1 MTLSNPKPWFHFL
14 CSWASCTEWTS
25 QDPQLSQ
32 LYTWGGL
39 LGPRSRQTVVF
50 NEGFSRTQLHQKSR
64 SHFQLQFKEYSFQ
77 NRTTVS
83 CRHHFPALVFH
94 VYLQMQTWKRA
105 GLSCHAYL
113 HHSRCSVILINE
125 TSPLNVINPFPSP
138 SDTFLYSLISQ
149 LV

>member
-1 MTLSNPKPWFHFL
+1 MSLGQLHRVDKPGPPIQSTLHM
-14 CSWASCTEWTS
+14 
-25 QDPQLSQ
+25 
-32 LYTWGGL
+32 GGL
-39 LGPRSRQTVVF
+39 LGTRSRQTVVF
-50 NEGFSRTQLHQKSR
+50 NEVFSRTQLHQKSR
-64 SHFQLQFKEYSFQ
+64 SHFQLRFKEYSFQ

-113 HHSRCSVILINE
+113 HHSLCSIILINE
-125 TSPLNVINPFPSP
+125 TSPLNVITPFPSP